1 MISHNWQLWNE
12 LEFHVSEE
20 TDQEDSVASVD
31 CALSPR
37 VVSFQVIDSRYIA
50 FIFKSGTG
58 LD

>member
-1 MISHNWQLWNE
+1 M
-12 LEFHVSEE
+12 SEE
-20 TDQEDSVASVD
+20 TDQEDRVVLVD

-37 VVSFQVIDSRYIA
+37 VASFQVIGSLYIA